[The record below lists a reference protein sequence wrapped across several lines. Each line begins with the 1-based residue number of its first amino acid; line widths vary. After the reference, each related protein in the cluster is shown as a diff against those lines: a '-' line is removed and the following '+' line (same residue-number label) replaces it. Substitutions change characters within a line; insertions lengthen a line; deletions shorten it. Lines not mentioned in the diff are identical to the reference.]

1 MGDQLA
7 GDGHG
12 EDDHCDD
19 DGGGSSH
26 APMSGLPGNP
36 LQKEGGVLVPRPME

>member
-1 MGDQLA
+1 MMMMMIMIMMIT
-7 GDGHG
+7 
-12 EDDHCDD
+12 DDDDD
-19 DGGGSSH
+19 DGYLH